1 MHSQQV
7 MELLLAAG
15 VAHQRIDRYEL
26 FMLRLLLSSLGGK
39 RVESGALRLSLE
51 YRVRFAHLDV
61 ELAILAFQR
70 TRGPLDVCLAL
81 GLRWGH
87 HSVRITVKNDFS

>member
-1 MHSQQV
+1 MHGEQV

-39 RVESGALRLSLE
+39 RVESGAQRLSLE

-61 ELAILAFQR
+61 ELAILAF
-70 TRGPLDVCLAL
+70 
-81 GLRWGH
+81 
-87 HSVRITVKNDFS
+87 